1 MIVRLMLGAVLGS
14 SSSPSGDSDLV
25 TATTWPPLSVQLQLR
40 HFTCVFLRHSSQN
53 ESPPFCWC
61 GDQSSEGS
69 NYLPK
74 IILLVVKNPLAR
86 AGDLRDVGLIL
97 RLGRSPGGGHGN
109 PLQYSCL
116 DNPLEWGAWW
126 ASVPRVAQSP
136 TWLKQLSTHASF

>member
-1 MIVRLMLGAVLGS
+1 MIVRLLLGAVLGS

-25 TATTWPPLSVQLQLR
+25 TATMWPPLSVQLQLR

-61 GDQSSEGS
+61 RDQSSEGS

-74 IILLVVKNPLAR
+74 IILLVVKNPLAS
-86 AGDLRDVGLIL
+86 AGDISDKGSIHGSR
-97 RLGRSPGGGHGN
+97 RSPGEGNGN

-116 DNPLEWGAWW
+116 DNPTDRGAWW
-126 ASVPRVAQSP
+126 GY
-136 TWLKQLSTHASF
+136 